1 MSGSIRRKRRVSKTV
16 ASGKFSK
23 ARLAFAILAF
33 LLSAGIINWVLT
45 HQPQAASS
53 GNTSFE
59 ALRAVSVLEMPA
71 VSVDLV
77 QASDVGDRD
86 AKIQEVLKSVSVLS
100 RPGVLPYLVAA
111 LVQSFPTN
119 LEAILGTAI
128 DLQPDLVLIYTEVA
142 AYRLPSQIENISYV
156 AGKKSPWNA
165 TGIAQT
171 LAQQTHDL
179 DAITRGLKRGI
190 PEYQPAADAAGSDGT
205 VGFVAIP
212 SAKGLPPELGTN
224 QPGSAITFP
233 ATGVNSHSVLTS
245 TNFHD

>member
-1 MSGSIRRKRRVSKTV
+1 MSGSIRRKRRVNKTV
-16 ASGKFSK
+16 ASSKYSK

-86 AKIQEVLKSVSVLS
+86 AKIQEVLKSVSVLA
-100 RPGVLPYLVAA
+100 RPGVLPYMVAA

-156 AGKKSPWNA
+156 VGKKSPWNA

-171 LAQQTHDL
+171 LAQQTHNL

-190 PEYQPAADAAGSDGT
+190 PEYQPAADDATSSGT
-205 VGFVAIP
+205 KGFVAVPVI
-212 SAKGLPPELGTN
+212 GGTN
-224 QPGSAITFP
+224 LDSSINQSQ
-233 ATGVNSHSVLTS
+233 TGLK
-245 TNFHD
+245 

>member
-16 ASGKFSK
+16 TSGKNSK

-33 LLSAGIINWVLT
+33 FLSAGIITWVLT
-45 HQPQAASS
+45 QQPQPSSS

-71 VSVDLV
+71 LAVNIV
-77 QASDVGDRD
+77 QSSDVVGRD
-86 AKIQEVLKSVSVLS
+86 AKIQEVLKSVSVLA
-100 RPGVLPYLVAA
+100 RPGVLPYMVAA

-128 DLQPDLVLIYTEVA
+128 DLQPDLVLIFTEVA
-142 AYRLPSQIENISYV
+142 ADRLPSQIENISYV

-190 PEYQPAADAAGSDGT
+190 PEYQPTTDAPGSSVT
-205 VGFVAIP
+205 AGFVAVP
-212 SAKGLPPELGTN
+212 SAKNVPSG
-224 QPGSAITFP
+224 
-233 ATGVNSHSVLTS
+233 TS
-245 TNFHD
+245 TNHPDSTIALPNVEVDTNSVSSPAARQ